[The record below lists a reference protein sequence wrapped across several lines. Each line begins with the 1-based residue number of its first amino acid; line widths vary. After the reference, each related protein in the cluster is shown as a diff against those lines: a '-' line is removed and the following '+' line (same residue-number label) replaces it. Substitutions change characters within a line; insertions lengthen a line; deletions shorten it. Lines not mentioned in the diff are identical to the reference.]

1 MHGGVEVSAA
11 KSMPQEELLFRDGLG
26 DRLLIRDTHGRP
38 VQESLVVR
46 QDLSAIP
53 AFEFALNERLW
64 LLERFDHPTFLL
76 VRNIVSLPGRLPCI
90 SLISDYTGGLRL
102 SEVLARA
109 ESSGQPVSAG
119 AAAFV
124 IKEILD
130 GVAELHRQSGDLS
143 HGALAPERIVL
154 ADGRVRIADHVLG
167 PAIEQLRFSTE
178 RYWKELRVAV
188 PLSAGGVRLD
198 QRVDIAQIGMIAV
211 ALFAGRPLRD
221 SEHIGGL
228 GELLTTISIA
238 PPIRSWLLKALHIDQ
253 RRVFVNASEAL
264 QGFNEALT
272 AAGLRPA
279 PRDLNLEPGRGTRSD
294 GALPFRT
301 PAKPVG
307 VFAPAAK
314 PAAPAVKP
322 PIKPKAQAWKTHD
335 SSPRAYAPSETMFVR
350 KPLRSGFKK
359 FLRWAAIGVLMTAA
373 FAAAQFIP
381 APAWLF
387 SQTGTL
393 VIESNPKGVQ
403 VLVNGKAQGVT
414 PLTLKVESGRHEV
427 ELRHDK
433 PKIFN
438 VYVSRGDRV
447 AQYVEF
453 PTTRR

>member
-1 MHGGVEVSAA
+1 
-11 KSMPQEELLFRDGLG
+11 MPQEELLFRDGLG

-38 VQESLVVR
+38 VHESLAVR

-211 ALFAGRPLRD
+211 ALFTGRPLRD

-228 GELLTTISIA
+228 GELLTSISIA
-238 PPIRSWLLKALHIDQ
+238 APIRSWLLKALHIDQ
-253 RRVFVNASEAL
+253 RRVFVNAAEAL

-272 AAGLRPA
+272 TAGLRPA
-279 PRDLNLEPGRGTRSD
+279 PRDLNLEPGRVVAKRRGIAIQGTRQAGGSSCARSEAGGTRRQATYQAQASSLEGARLESAHVRSERNDVRPEAYAFGLQEVSAVGRSGNPDD
-294 GALPFRT
+294 GDFCGGAVYSRSGL
-301 PAKPVG
+301 A
-307 VFAPAAK
+307 VFADRDARHRVEPAR
-314 PAAPAVKP
+314 
-322 PIKPKAQAWKTHD
+322 
-335 SSPRAYAPSETMFVR
+335 RAGAGQR
-350 KPLRSGFKK
+350 QGAGRD
-359 FLRWAAIGVLMTAA
+359 TAD
-373 FAAAQFIP
+373 P
-381 APAWLF
+381 
-387 SQTGTL
+387 
-393 VIESNPKGVQ
+393 
-403 VLVNGKAQGVT
+403 QG
-414 PLTLKVESGRHEV
+414 
-427 ELRHDK
+427 
-433 PKIFN
+433 
-438 VYVSRGDRV
+438 
-447 AQYVEF
+447 
-453 PTTRR
+453 